1 MGRFI
6 CTFPAFGVQEMRKAI
21 FVGVA
26 LGLMAGAALA
36 QQPAPPA
43 ANGPQNG
50 AINSSDRPQPSAPVA
65 GRNSFTQGEA
75 RSRIE
80 AKGFTD
86 VADLQKDDTG
96 VWRGQA
102 KKDGKPVQV
111 SLDYQGNVI
120 AR

>member
-1 MGRFI
+1 MRSAI
-6 CTFPAFGVQEMRKAI
+6 TF
-21 FVGVA
+21 
-26 LGLMAGAALA
+26 GAALA
-36 QQPAPPA
+36 LLAGSAFAQQPTPPA

-50 AINSSDRPQPSAPVA
+50 AINSSDKPQPANPVA

-75 RSRIE
+75 KSRIE
-80 AKGFTD
+80 AKGFSD
-86 VADLQKDDTG
+86 VTDLQKDDTG

-102 KKDGKPVQV
+102 MKDGRQVMV